1 MLHRV
6 ELHILKRTGNLMHKS
21 SYRIMTGF
29 VQKYISSNKEC
40 TVLDIGSQLID
51 GQQGL
56 GSYKQLFEN
65 MPKVKYTGVDMV
77 SGLNVDVV
85 LKSPY
90 DWSNISANSV
100 DFVISGQMLEHVEF
114 PWLTFI
120 EINRVL
126 KPGGVC
132 CIIAPSSGIMHNYP
146 LDCYRYYPDG
156 MAALA
161 GYASLEVLEVYAE
174 WETDK
179 YPERNPEWRD
189 CVLIARKR
197 QNTFM
202 RKFKNVVKR
211 TAIHTVSKACLTKS
225 VFVSR
230 NPELSSEKHSIS
242 REEKRDF
249 AKLYL
254 DTGSGFNE
262 SETVKITTSPGEHK
276 KVTFPL
282 GRFKELKRVRFDPC
296 DKPCFI
302 GNITFYADGSRVG
315 IAKCNGEIRGGGIIW
330 QFGHND
336 PWFIPDLKVE
346 CNELTVEYDIVF
358 CSAEMIKAICGL

>member
-1 MLHRV
+1 
-6 ELHILKRTGNLMHKS
+6 MHES

-56 GSYKQLFEN
+56 GSYKNLFKG
-65 MPKVKYTGVDMV
+65 MPDVTYKGLDMV
-77 SGLNVDVV
+77 EGLNVDVV
-85 LKSPY
+85 LSSPY
-90 DWSNISANSV
+90 DWSNVSANSA

-126 KPGGVC
+126 KPGGMC

-161 GYASLEVLEVYAE
+161 AYASLEVLEVYAE
-174 WETDK
+174 WETEK

-197 QNTFM
+197 KNTLT
-202 RKFKNVVKR
+202 RRIKSTVKR
-211 TAIHTVSKACLTKS
+211 LAIHTVSKACIEKKE
-225 VFVSR
+225 FISR
-230 NPELSSEKHSIS
+230 NPVLSPEKYSIS
-242 REEKRDF
+242 REEEKST
-249 AKLYL
+249 AKFYL

-262 SETVKITTSPGEHK
+262 RETVEIFLASGEHK
-276 KVTFPL
+276 KAVIPL
-282 GRFKELKRVRFDPC
+282 SNYKKLKRIRFDPC
-296 DKPCFI
+296 DKSCFV
-302 GNITFYADGSRVG
+302 GNIAFCADGNQLS
-315 IAKCNGEIRGGGIIW
+315 ITKCNGQIRGGIVW
-330 QFGHND
+330 WFEHND
-336 PWFIPDLKVE
+336 PWFILDLKGKE
-346 CNELTVEYDIVF
+346 CKELTVEYDIVY
-358 CSAEMIKAICGL
+358 CSTEMIKAICDL